1 MAYSGDMIVNLTTL
15 DYSFELEDGVKL
27 KRAFPADKSR
37 ILEFV
42 GKHFSQNWVN
52 ETEYALMQNPPCCFI
67 ATREGELIGF
77 ACYDASAKGF
87 FGPTG
92 LSESERRHGMGRA
105 LLMRTLA
112 AMREAGYGY
121 AIIGWVGDAA
131 GFYEKCASARYI
143 EGGEPQNS
151 VYSRFIFM
159 K

>member
-1 MAYSGDMIVNLTTL
+1 MPYSGDMIVNLTTL
-15 DYSFELEDGVKL
+15 NDEISLPAGVKI

-42 GKHFSQNWVN
+42 GANFSRNWVN
-52 ETEYALMQNPPCCFI
+52 EAEYSLLQSPPACFV
-67 ATREGELIGF
+67 ATREGKIIGF

-92 LSESERRHGMGRA
+92 LAQEERGCGIGRA
-105 LLMRTLA
+105 LLLRTLL

-121 AIIGWVGDAA
+121 GIIGWVGDAV
-131 GFYEKCASARYI
+131 GFYEKCVNARYI

-159 K
+159 Q

>member
-15 DYSFELEDGVKL
+15 DYSATPDEGVKL

-52 ETEYALMQNPPCCFI
+52 ETEYALTQNPPACFI
-67 ATREGELIGF
+67 ATRDGEMIGF

-92 LSESERRHGMGRA
+92 LSESERGRGIGRA
-105 LLMRTLA
+105 LLMRTLL

-131 GFYEKCASARYI
+131 KFYEKCAGARYI
-143 EGGEPQNS
+143 EGGEPEHS

>member
-15 DYSFELEDGVKL
+15 DYSATPDEGVKL

-52 ETEYALMQNPPCCFI
+52 ETEYALTQNPPACFI
-67 ATREGELIGF
+67 ATRGGEMIGF

-92 LSESERRHGMGRA
+92 LSESERGRGTGRA
-105 LLMRTLA
+105 LLMRTLL

-131 GFYEKCASARYI
+131 KFYEKSAGARYI
-143 EGGEPQNS
+143 EGGEPEHS

>member
-15 DYSFELEDGVKL
+15 DYSATPDEGVKL

-52 ETEYALMQNPPCCFI
+52 ETEYALTQNPPACFI
-67 ATREGELIGF
+67 ATRDGEMIGF

-92 LSESERRHGMGRA
+92 LSESEWGRGTGRA
-105 LLMRTLA
+105 LLMRTLS
-112 AMREAGYGY
+112 AMLEAGYGY

-131 GFYEKCASARYI
+131 KFYEKCAGARYI
-143 EGGEPQNS
+143 EGGEPEHS

>member
-15 DYSFELEDGVKL
+15 DYSATPDEGVKL

-52 ETEYALMQNPPCCFI
+52 EVEYALTQNPPACFI
-67 ATREGELIGF
+67 ATRDGEMIGF

-92 LSESERRHGMGRA
+92 LSESERGRGTGRA
-105 LLMRTLA
+105 LLMRTLL

-131 GFYEKCASARYI
+131 KFYEKCAGARYI
-143 EGGEPQNS
+143 EGGEPEHS